1 MSKKHLTAKY
11 DLEGVKMSLG
21 VTVLIWEEDGLHYTM
36 SPSLDITGYGKTEIE
51 AKASFEV
58 MLQEFVTYTHRKKTI
73 FQELERLGWA
83 VNRKRK
89 RVVAPDMLD
98 MIKENEELKD
108 VINKDYRK
116 YERTVELAL

>member
-1 MSKKHLTAKY
+1 MSKKHFSAKY
-11 DLEGVKMSLG
+11 DLEGEKLG
-21 VTVLIWEEDGLHYTM
+21 VGVIVLIWEEDGVHFAM
-36 SPSLDITGYGKTEIE
+36 SPSLDITGYGKTEAE

-98 MIKENEELKD
+98 MIKENDELKD

>member
-21 VTVLIWEEDGLHYTM
+21 VTVLIWDEDGMHYAM
-36 SPSLDITGYGKTEIE
+36 SPSLDITGYGKSEAD